1 VTVGSTVVKPGEQT
15 SFTFP
20 YHMGPG
26 MGGPHHFQV
35 VVKTNDKA
43 NPELVFDVTAN
54 SVEAKK

>member
-1 VTVGSTVVKPGEQT
+1 VTVGSTVVKPGKET

-35 VVKTNDKA
+35 IVKTNDPQNA
-43 NPELVFDVTAN
+43 NLVFDVYAN
-54 SVEAKK
+54 SVDKK

>member
-1 VTVGSTVVKPGEQT
+1 MTVGSTVVKPGQST

-35 VVKTNDKA
+35 KITTNDPDQKT
-43 NPELVFDVTAN
+43 LVFDVFAN
-54 SVEAKK
+54 SIEPKP